1 MLKKLLLVSAMAVS
15 MNANALVLNV
25 SGVDVNGASLDKTAI
40 INLPGQSALFDFFG
54 SLDLS
59 NKVQASSNPG
69 AEFGLYLN
77 NAGTGTLI
85 KPITDFTASAGDIY
99 SFNFTNLAAGDY
111 SLRFNVTSGG
121 SYALT
126 STINTVTTPVPE
138 ANTYSMIMLGLGV
151 MGAVVSRRKL
161 I

>member
-40 INLPGQSALFDFFG
+40 INLPSQSTVFDFFG

>member
-1 MLKKLLLVSAMAVS
+1 
-15 MNANALVLNV
+15 
-25 SGVDVNGASLDKTAI
+25 
-40 INLPGQSALFDFFG
+40 
-54 SLDLS
+54 
-59 NKVQASSNPG
+59 
-69 AEFGLYLN
+69 
-77 NAGTGTLI
+77 
-85 KPITDFTASAGDIY
+85 DFTASAGDVY

-111 SLRFNVTSGG
+111 SLRFNVTGGG

-138 ANTYSMIMLGLGV
+138 ANTYSMIILGLGV

>member
-15 MNANALVLNV
+15 MHANALVLNV
-25 SGVDVNGASLDKTAI
+25 SGVDVNGASLDKTTI
-40 INLPGQSALFDFFG
+40 INLPSQSTVFDFFG

-59 NKVQASSNPG
+59 KKLQESNNAG
-69 AEFGLYLN
+69 AVFGLYLN
-77 NAGTGTLI
+77 TPGTGTLL
-85 KPITDFTASAGDIY
+85 KPLADFTASAGDVY

-111 SLRFNVTSGG
+111 SLRFNVTGGG

-138 ANTYSMIMLGLGV
+138 ANTYSMIILGLGV